1 MKRRSI
7 SIMKQNIK
15 RLLPVSIVIGITI
28 IVSIFLYHKVMDR
41 EEERCWQILSDS
53 AKTISAEIQMKFQ
66 DNITTLGLAA
76 NAMVQENKLEPEQIS
91 SVHLDAFAKNTI
103 FSRIDVIYP
112 DNTILYEDGHLKHLR
127 QDLDFNAIA
136 ALGEHISHRL
146 TDSETGNESFY
157 YYMPVIKSGEIKA
170 ILTGVIDTT
179 VLADVFQISF
189 YNGHAA
195 ICLVDSAD
203 GNYALDTRYST
214 LGNAYDMPGPA
225 LLKGYETIDLKSE
238 VKSLETGVIAF
249 ESSINGKDNYMHYSP
264 VGMFDWE
271 LLVIAQEDVVFSS
284 LLYLKKLMILAG
296 IIEFL
301 LLGLYIAWNF
311 YTVEQLA
318 KSEKRA
324 QEQLKNSNTL
334 IQCVTELS
342 SDKDIN
348 ISIQNLLG
356 IITQYFDSD
365 RTYIFELNSEK
376 TMLRNTYEYVKGGV
390 SVQIDN
396 LQEVPITVLPKWM
409 ESFLKFKPYYI
420 SNLEQERGF
429 ESYNMLKEQDV
440 NRLIAVPL
448 GKRGDVIGFVGVD
461 NPRQFYNDATLLSSI
476 QFFLTNSL
484 ATKKQQEQLQYMS
497 YRDMLTFLF
506 NRNKY
511 IEVLDSHQGKIL
523 ENVGTAY
530 IDLNGLKQIN
540 DSQGHEA
547 GDAFIQ
553 NAARVLSRVF
563 PDKVY
568 RIGGD
573 EFVIIQSSIEELEF
587 HNRINRL
594 QEYMKQDQISI
605 SIGFLWKASC
615 ENLEDMLKEAD
626 HRMYEAKKAYYQ
638 TADRRT
644 HNH

>member
-1 MKRRSI
+1 
-7 SIMKQNIK
+7 MKQNIK

-179 VLADVFQISF
+179 VLAD
-189 YNGHAA
+189 
-195 ICLVDSAD
+195 
-203 GNYALDTRYST
+203 TRYST
-214 LGNAYDMPGPA
+214 LGNAYDTPGPA
-225 LLKGYETIDLKSE
+225 LLKGYENIDLKSE
-238 VKSLETGVIAF
+238 VKSLKTGVIAF
-249 ESSINGKDNYMHYSP
+249 ESSINEKDNYMHYSP
-264 VGMFDWE
+264 VGVFDWE

-318 KSEKRA
+318 KSEKRT

-365 RTYIFELNSEK
+365 RTYIFELNPEK

-540 DSQGHEA
+540 DSHGHEA

-553 NAARVLSRVF
+553 NAAKILSSIF

-573 EFVIIQSSIEELEF
+573 EFVIIQSSIGELEF

-626 HRMYEAKKAYYQ
+626 HRMYEAKKTYYQ

>member
-1 MKRRSI
+1 
-7 SIMKQNIK
+7 
-15 RLLPVSIVIGITI
+15 
-28 IVSIFLYHKVMDR
+28 
-41 EEERCWQILSDS
+41 
-53 AKTISAEIQMKFQ
+53 
-66 DNITTLGLAA
+66 
-76 NAMVQENKLEPEQIS
+76 
-91 SVHLDAFAKNTI
+91 
-103 FSRIDVIYP
+103 
-112 DNTILYEDGHLKHLR
+112 
-127 QDLDFNAIA
+127 
-136 ALGEHISHRL
+136 
-146 TDSETGNESFY
+146 
-157 YYMPVIKSGEIKA
+157 
-170 ILTGVIDTT
+170 
-179 VLADVFQISF
+179 
-189 YNGHAA
+189 
-195 ICLVDSAD
+195 
-203 GNYALDTRYST
+203 
-214 LGNAYDMPGPA
+214 
-225 LLKGYETIDLKSE
+225 
-238 VKSLETGVIAF
+238 
-249 ESSINGKDNYMHYSP
+249 
-264 VGMFDWE
+264 
-271 LLVIAQEDVVFSS
+271 
-284 LLYLKKLMILAG
+284 
-296 IIEFL
+296 
-301 LLGLYIAWNF
+301 
-311 YTVEQLA
+311 
-318 KSEKRA
+318 
-324 QEQLKNSNTL
+324 
-334 IQCVTELS
+334 
-342 SDKDIN
+342 
-348 ISIQNLLG
+348 
-356 IITQYFDSD
+356 
-365 RTYIFELNSEK
+365 
-376 TMLRNTYEYVKGGV
+376 MLRNTYEYVKGGV

-511 IEVLDSHQGKIL
+511 IKILDSCQGKIL

-573 EFVIIQSSIEELEF
+573 EFVIIQSSIGEPEF